1 MADTATTA
9 TGEIMVTGSR
19 VRGSPELQAKAVRQ
33 ANPYADFL
41 YRLQSAVHADDRDT
55 VMGLIAFP
63 LRVNAQG
70 ASRLYHDADSLERDY
85 DKVFTRK
92 VRRAILGQR
101 AGQLFVRDQGAMIG
115 NGEIWFDRT
124 CPNAACSP
132 AGPVRV
138 TAVNP

>member
-1 MADTATTA
+1 V
-9 TGEIMVTGSR
+9 VTGALMR
-19 VRGSPELQAKAVRQ
+19 RAPERQAKAVPQ
-33 ANPYADFL
+33 ANPYAGFL
-41 YRLQSAVHADDRDT
+41 YQLQSAVRANDRDT
-55 VMGLIAFP
+55 VLGLVTFP
-63 LRVNAQG
+63 LRVNARG
-70 ASRLYHDADSLERDY
+70 TSRLYRDVDSLERDY

-132 AGPVRV
+132 AGPVRI